1 MATDSDSTMDR
12 ADKILKLLRENGLIG
27 DPTIDNCR
35 LLRKVVVTNEEVRE
49 LDPSLILQT
58 EGRTRR
64 SAALAASAQIT
75 EQCVDTA
82 ADRSGGES
90 NVKTVLASPTIVATA
105 SAASSNDCNDGT
117 TVAQETLTKIKKLID
132 SDSDDE

>member
-1 MATDSDSTMDR
+1 MDR
-12 ADKILKLLRENGLIG
+12 ADKILKLLRENGLVD

-64 SAALAASAQIT
+64 SAALAASAQI
-75 EQCVDTA
+75 EQIVAERSAAESGGIAGIAATAEAPTTA
-82 ADRSGGES
+82 A
-90 NVKTVLASPTIVATA
+90 AA
-105 SAASSNDCNDGT
+105 AASGTAAAAGDGDDGAT
-117 TVAQETLTKIKKLID
+117 LTVAQDALTKIKKIID
-132 SDSDDE
+132 SDSNDE